1 MKERRENTNKGITK
15 TVILKTARDIMI
27 LDIICMILVE
37 LMCIAMG
44 IPEFWKMGVAILL
57 FWDVILIYFLGLT
70 YADREKDKIK
80 AQMAKDIFR
89 KDDSTIIYPKV
100 FPKRGHFKQRKFFEE
115 ELPQIAD
122 YFANLYE
129 DGKIEV
135 VAKLKDR
142 KMILHIEYIS
152 KENFTD
158 AYDVLETTLT
168 DSLS

>member
-1 MKERRENTNKGITK
+1 M
-15 TVILKTARDIMI
+15 V
-27 LDIICMILVE
+27 
-37 LMCIAMG
+37 
-44 IPEFWKMGVAILL
+44 
-57 FWDVILIYFLGLT
+57 
-70 YADREKDKIK
+70 
-80 AQMAKDIFR
+80 KDIFR

-100 FPKRGHFKQRKFFEE
+100 FPKKGHFKQRRFFEE

-122 YFANLYE
+122 YYAMICE

-142 KMILHIEYIS
+142 KMIFHIEYIS

>member
-57 FWDVILIYFLGLT
+57 FWDVILIYFSGST
-70 YADREKDKIK
+70 YVDREKDKIK

-89 KDDSTIIYPKV
+89 KDDST
-100 FPKRGHFKQRKFFEE
+100 
-115 ELPQIAD
+115 
-122 YFANLYE
+122 
-129 DGKIEV
+129 KIGRAHV
-135 VAKLKDR
+135 
-142 KMILHIEYIS
+142 
-152 KENFTD
+152 
-158 AYDVLETTLT
+158 
-168 DSLS
+168 